1 MFLPCLVVACLS
13 ICECI
18 YVWLQLCRLRFPSTQ
33 HHTKWKQLRQ
43 CIYTIYL
50 FIKTL
55 RGLISYQDCP
65 VVTDLIL
72 HCTTSRHLPLTPL
85 TFPNM
90 MLSTRQRPISWYKK
104 RPVYLRCMSRE
115 QNRTKNVC
123 RILLLM
129 YVLQKIK
136 DFDQLGIKTRI
147 KGVLVFTPF
156 LIWLYIKFFNDKN
169 HVTPLKIHWL
179 GWWQASIFFRQLK
192 CWFFFHLQNLQ
203 NYLQSSDSLNLTCI
217 TTGGR

>member
-1 MFLPCLVVACLS
+1 MSLRCLVAACLT

-55 RGLISYQDCP
+55 RGLISNQCCP
-65 VVTDLIL
+65 VLTDSIL
-72 HCTTSRHLPLTPL
+72 HCNTSRHLSLTPL
-85 TFPNM
+85 PFPNM
-90 MLSTRQRPISWYKK
+90 MLSTRQRQSVCHFQSRPLFSSPSRYKK
-104 RPVYLRCMSRE
+104 RPFYLRFMSSE
-115 QNRTKNVC
+115 QNMTKNLC

-136 DFDQLGIKTRI
+136 DGDQLGIKTTI
-147 KGVLVFTPF
+147 KGVLVVTPSF
-156 LIWLYIKFFNDKN
+156 IWLYNEFFNDKD
-169 HVTPLKIHWL
+169 HVTSLKIH
-179 GWWQASIFFRQLK
+179 
-192 CWFFFHLQNLQ
+192 
-203 NYLQSSDSLNLTCI
+203 
-217 TTGGR
+217 